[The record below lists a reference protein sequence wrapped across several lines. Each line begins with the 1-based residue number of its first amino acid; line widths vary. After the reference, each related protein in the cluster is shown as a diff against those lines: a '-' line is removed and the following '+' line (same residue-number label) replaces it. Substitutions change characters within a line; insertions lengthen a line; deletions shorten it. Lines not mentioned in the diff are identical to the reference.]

1 MATLTYSHFGNPGR
15 SYPRAR
21 YTIVKKSTMRAF
33 LPYSILVRNYS
44 NARECKSS
52 GRGAWRLAAA
62 Y

>member
-33 LPYSILVRNYS
+33 LPSFY
-44 NARECKSS
+44 
-52 GRGAWRLAAA
+52 GAQL
-62 Y
+62 YY